1 MKTNRPE
8 QPNRPSQGQSAPV
21 ERIKELLKDLNM
33 TQQNLADKM
42 EQQVQSVKQMLNKP
56 SLRTDT
62 LKRIA
67 DALEV
72 PMWQLFASRE
82 EVLNEN
88 NNEVS
93 CLCPHCGKP
102 IKIKVEKT
110 GD

>member
-1 MKTNRPE
+1 MNTNRPD
-8 QPNRPSQGQSAPV
+8 QPNRPSQGQSAPI
-21 ERIKELLKDLNM
+21 ERIKTLLKELNL
-33 TQQNLADKM
+33 TQQDLADKM
-42 EQQVQSVKQMLNKP
+42 GQQVQSVKQMLNKP

-88 NNEVS
+88 KNEVVGV
-93 CLCPHCGKP
+93 CHHCGKP
-102 IKIKVEKT
+102 ITIKTTIE
-110 GD
+110 